1 MNIKDILAKLA
12 KGEELTDA
20 EKAFLKTYDPDKEK
34 NDAAAA
40 ARRKAE
46 EEAAALKAENAELKK
61 KADEAKKAEDEA
73 KKSQM
78 TADQKRDAEFA
89 ELKAKIEGLE
99 KAKTDAEQKA
109 AAVQRS
115 QTIRDAAKAAG
126 IALAPKTVS
135 ETLFYQMLEATLS
148 GIDITNQEALTAA
161 LDKFKT
167 ENPGIIIAPGNGS
180 GVNPGDPAN
189 SDKSGKNPWAKD
201 TFNLSEQVTL
211 LEKDPDKARALAAEA
226 GVKLE

>member
-115 QTIRDAAKAAG
+115 QTIRDAA
-126 IALAPKTVS
+126 
-135 ETLFYQMLEATLS
+135 
-148 GIDITNQEALTAA
+148 
-161 LDKFKT
+161 
-167 ENPGIIIAPGNGS
+167 
-180 GVNPGDPAN
+180 N

-226 GVKLE
+226 GVKLD

>member
-126 IALAPKTVS
+126 IALAPKSVSDTV
-135 ETLFYQMLEATLS
+135 LPDAGGDLS
-148 GIDITNQEALTAA
+148 GIDITNQEALGGARQ
-161 LDKFKT
+161 FKT
-167 ENPGIIIAPGNGS
+167 ENPGIITAPGNGS
-180 GVNPGDPAN
+180 GESHDQRTAT
-189 SDKSGKNPWAKD
+189 SRANPWAKD
-201 TFNLSEQVTL
+201 TFNGAEQVTL
-211 LEKDPDKARALAAEA
+211 LEKDPTRRVLRPSRRQT
-226 GVKLE
+226 